1 MIRSHLIRVHPM
13 KDKVFT
19 AILAA
24 VALLILGIYIST
36 SMQSAKSHQQRI
48 PIRIGWQLATSTQGQ
63 LVEVL
68 KRTNLLDRLGLDPTF
83 VPYSSGEPEVAA
95 ALRGDLDVML
105 SSGQSV
111 NNLLARGGK
120 WKVMGRLHFIP
131 AALMVPPNSPIKD
144 IKDLKGKTVACT
156 FGTIGHREATLKE
169 KAAGLVPDKDVRN
182 VNMDILQI
190 QKLVGAGGREKWGN
204 FDAVAVYEPDI
215 SLFTKEGSARLL
227 GSHRGVWLVSVSE
240 KFVANNRE
248 SAIHFLEAIVQ
259 SWEFFNTFRERV
271 NQWYID
277 DSQFGF
283 TSEALN
289 SAAKEDPNFGA
300 KSLAEID
307 LELNDEAIKVL
318 KVGAKWSQE
327 RGYTQIE
334 VPICESIDQSLLTA
348 AKKALVAGH
357 HEKPQVILPSTREVS
372 LKDESGDFLGSVP
385 LWGIFVLQVIVTLAS
400 IEAGQ
405 WLGVRRALLPENQR
419 ESEAAVSAVSGAVL
433 ALLAFV
439 LALTF
444 GAAASRYDLRRDA
457 LLGDVNAIQTT
468 YMRAGL
474 VPDPHKTLT
483 RSLLRDYVEVRMNIG
498 DVYGDA
504 EQLRVLRTRTAA
516 LTSML
521 WAQAEE
527 LSAKDTND
535 IYALFSE
542 GITDM
547 VEYQNKRVAFGANF
561 RIPTF
566 VWIILV
572 LASCI
577 SMFTMGFQF
586 GITGK
591 RSFPS
596 QLALVLTFA
605 LVVQLIYDLDSPGK
619 GFIHLNQQPMIDLYQ
634 SLSK

>member
-1 MIRSHLIRVHPM
+1 M
-13 KDKVFT
+13 KDKVVT
-19 AILAA
+19 AILSGVA
-24 VALLILGIYIST
+24 VLMLAYIVVT
-36 SMQSAKSHQQRI
+36 SIPSAVSQQERV

-63 LVEVL
+63 IVEVL

-83 VPYSSGEPEVAA
+83 VPFSYGEPEVAA
-95 ALRGDLDVML
+95 ALRGDLDVMF

-120 WKVMGRLHFIP
+120 WKVLGRLHYIS
-131 AALMVPPNSPIKD
+131 AALLVPPDSPIKD
-144 IKDLKGKTVACT
+144 IKDLKGKTIACS

-169 KAAGLVPDKDVRN
+169 QAAGLNPDKDVN
-182 VNMDILQI
+182 HVNMDILEI
-190 QKLVGAGGREKWGN
+190 QKLIEAGGREKWGK
-204 FDAVAVYEPDI
+204 FDAVAVWEPDI
-215 SLFTKEGSARLL
+215 SLFTGNGSARMLS
-227 GSHRGVWLVSVSE
+227 SHRAIYLVSVSD
-240 KFVANNRE
+240 KFIANNRQ
-248 SAIHFLEAIVQ
+248 SAIKFLEAIAQ
-259 SWEFFNTFRERV
+259 SWDFFNHARERV

-283 TSEALN
+283 TSAALN
-289 SAAKEDPNFGA
+289 SAAKEDPNFNA
-300 KSLAEID
+300 KSLSDVDLRINEEGQRTLEI
-307 LELNDEAIKVL
+307 
-318 KVGAKWSQE
+318 GAKWSHD
-327 RGYTQIE
+327 RGYTQKL
-334 VPICESIDQSLLTA
+334 VPISQAIDQTLLDA
-348 AKKALVAGH
+348 ANKGIAAGKF
-357 HEKPQVILPSTREVS
+357 EKPDVILPSTREVA

-385 LWGIFVLQVIVTLAS
+385 LWGIFLAQVILTLAS

-405 WLGVRRALLPENQR
+405 WLGTRRARLEEHER

-457 LLGDVNAIQTT
+457 LMGDVNAIQTT

-474 VPDPHKTLT
+474 VPDPYRTVT

-498 DVYGDA
+498 DVYGDP
-504 EQLRVLRTRTAA
+504 EQLRTLRARTKA
-516 LTSML
+516 LTDML
-521 WAQAEE
+521 WTQAEG
-527 LSAKDTND
+527 LAAKDSND

-605 LVVQLIYDLDSPGK
+605 LVIQLIYDLDSPGK
-619 GFIHLNQQPMIDLYQ
+619 GFVHLNQQPMIDLYET
-634 SLSK
+634 LSKQL